1 MVYDVIIIGAG
12 PAGVTAAVYLKRADI
27 NVLVLY
33 KDSGSL
39 GYSTIDNM
47 YSYGSIK
54 GSDLFEKG
62 LDQLKEN
69 DIEVIKTEVLSINQM
84 EDFNVFTVGGE
95 FHSKNIIIASGINK
109 SLLKPMYQK
118 YLGFGVSTCAFCDGP
133 FFKKKKVW
141 VTGKSPYLENLINEL
156 KYFTQDIEVIDEDS
170 IVSLI
175 GDENLE
181 RILLKDGSI
190 IDVTNLFVA
199 LPLGASSLSSNLGV
213 MTDSKNNIKVDE
225 NMRTNIPHVYAVGD
239 CIDGV
244 RQVSKAMYDGMRAA
258 YALIKEIKG

>member
-33 KDSGSL
+33 KDYGSL
-39 GYSTIDNM
+39 GYSTIGNM

-54 GSDLFEKG
+54 GRDLFLKG

-84 EDFNVFTVGGE
+84 EDFTVFTLDGE

-109 SLLKPMYQK
+109 STIKPIYQK

-133 FFKKKKVW
+133 FFRKKKVW
-141 VTGKSPYLENLINEL
+141 ATGKSPYLENLINEL
-156 KYFTQDIEVIDEDS
+156 KYFTQDIEVIDEGD
-170 IVSLI
+170 IESLV
-175 GDENLE
+175 GEENLE
-181 RILLKDGSI
+181 GIILKDGTKV
-190 IDVTNLFVA
+190 DVTNLFVA

-213 MTDSKNNIKVDE
+213 MTDSKRNIKVNE
-225 NMRTNIPHVYAVGD
+225 NMRTNVPHVYAIGD

-244 RQVSKAMYDGMRAA
+244 RQVSKAMYDGMTAA